1 MKQAD
6 QLKTIP
12 VSDYVAA
19 VSVGIV
25 GGMPLLDLA
34 YEEDSKADVDM
45 NIVKTS
51 DGRFI
56 EIQGTAEAEPF
67 SGDALT
73 GLLALADKGITD
85 LIAKQR
91 EIVGPILGR

>member
-1 MKQAD
+1 MCIRD
-6 QLKTIP
+6 
-12 VSDYVAA
+12 S
-19 VSVGIV
+19 
-25 GGMPLLDLA
+25 
-34 YEEDSKADVDM
+34 SKADVDM